1 MSAFASGP
9 VKSPPQ
15 LLKCLRS
22 ATNYALLKF
31 TLVSACRHYAVLEN
45 PLYQAWD
52 LLLGYSC
59 FIGLRWTPAQEDL
72 VSLPGSLDSQTLP
85 NDLVRAYLLSLLRS
99 SLVISLLSVSAWLSV
114 RTLLLSHT
122 FLIRK
127 SGGWIWIE
135 SGIDY
140 EPFLIWKTPSILGGK

>member
-1 MSAFASGP
+1 MQNPSAFASGP

-45 PLYQAWD
+45 PLYQAGD

-59 FIGLRWTPAQEDL
+59 FICLRWTPAQEDL

-85 NDLVRAYLLSLLRS
+85 NDLVRAHLLSLLRS

-127 SGGWIWIE
+127 SGGWIWRE

-140 EPFLIWKTPSILGGK
+140 EPFLIWKHLPF